1 MAEQKPSLEEWQD
14 LYHISEKVKDLK
26 PWEWMEEVDLFGVQ
40 DPESNQIGYTS
51 VMGRMGEHFGVFI
64 YLGVEGLYGFWGFQE
79 QHSEG
84 DPMRIFEI
92 PHLQVSFENREM
104 LTEVD
109 RKVIKKLGL
118 KFRGKNEWPQFRSVK
133 PGHLP
138 WYLEAWEARFMT
150 HVLTQ
155 LLDVAERMK
164 ADSALL
170 DPKSD
175 TEYLVRVGQ
184 QREDGYVWKDQIML
198 IPPPEPEVIRIPMDV
213 KLLNKLSNTPPSHVV
228 LEVDFFMVPTPV
240 QDGKTRPYFPY
251 MLLVV
256 DQASGIIL
264 GNTELLVPKPSI
276 NEMMGLIPSLVVKVL
291 TRADIRPQTI
301 KVSPGILASFLE
313 TLQDDL
319 GFNLEPASRMKK
331 LDQAKKSLLKRFTT
345 MS

>member
-1 MAEQKPSLEEWQD
+1 MVEQKPSLEEWKD
-14 LYHISEKVKDLK
+14 LYQVSEKVKNLQ

-40 DPESNQIGYTS
+40 DPESNQIGFVS

-79 QHSEG
+79 QHSEK

-92 PHLQVSFENREM
+92 PHLQVSFENRDM

-109 RKVIKKLGL
+109 RELIKKLGL

-138 WYLEAWEARFMT
+138 WYMEAGEARFMT

-164 ADSALL
+164 AKPALL

-184 QREDGYVWKDQIML
+184 QHEDGYIWEDQIMP
-198 IPPPEPEVIRIPMDV
+198 IPPPEPEVIRIPMNE
-213 KLLNKLSNTPPSHVV
+213 KLLEQLSNTPQRNAV
-228 LEVDFFMVPTPV
+228 LEVDFFMLPTPV
-240 QDGKTRPYFPY
+240 RDGKDRPYFPY

-256 DQASGIIL
+256 DQTSGIIL
-264 GNTELLVPKPSI
+264 GNTELLTPKPSI
-276 NEMMGLIPSLVVKVL
+276 NEMIGLIPSLVVKVL
-291 TRADIRPQTI
+291 SRAGMRPQTI
-301 KVSPGILASFLE
+301 KVRPGILESFLE

-319 GFNLEPASRMKK
+319 GFYLEPTSSLKK
-331 LDQAKKSLLKRFTT
+331 LDQAKKSLLERFSS